1 MFGQFRGSIIRLIE
15 KVLLARDKN
24 WKRKFIRS
32 DILSTFRFRLLLEL
46 ITVYQLLHLYK
57 YFSKIYDR
65 MRKKKNS
72 KCFAISISMDVTIRV
87 KVGSSG
93 YPRNFKFNVLV
104 ELIRT
109 EYRTISSFPRSPTST
124 RVRIEIHVAYV
135 TFSSPV
141 LPAGLFGN
149 TFFMNIPDMFCD
161 LLELPL
167 CRST

>member
-1 MFGQFRGSIIRLIE
+1 MLRPVSVFIIRLIE
-15 KVLLARDKN
+15 KVLLARDEN
-24 WKRKFIRS
+24 WKQKFIRS
-32 DILSTFRFRLLLEL
+32 DISLLSVFD
-46 ITVYQLLHLYK
+46 YCDQLLFINRYILQLYK
-57 YFSKIYDR
+57 YFSKVYDR
-65 MRKKKNS
+65 TRKEKIRNAS
-72 KCFAISISMDVTIRV
+72 RSPPSRWIRV

-93 YPRNFKFNVLV
+93 YPRNFKFNVLDSNGIQNDF
-104 ELIRT
+104 LL
-109 EYRTISSFPRSPTST
+109 SSLVDEHARV
-124 RVRIEIHVAYV
+124 VRIEIHVAYV